1 MSRLQPD
8 PDCAGTADY
17 TMTSNPQCGIV
28 WCAFAEAVQ
37 FPDEE
42 LQASI
47 RSSAL
52 ARRLEILVRDEY
64 PVVCREGNW
73 DALQDAGANEG
84 ELSAEYTRLFDSAAG
99 GPCPLNGGLLY
110 GTHMTTMEEV
120 VRFYN
125 HFEVKLGEQTVETPD
140 HLSIELEFVHCLAY
154 GEADR
159 CSRGEDPSAYA
170 RARRDFI
177 ARHPGRMV
185 SQVHR
190 RLAELRPMPFYAE
203 LFRVLDQCLQAEL
216 KRLEAQYGATPTD
229 GRVARTLGFA

>member
-1 MSRLQPD
+1 
-8 PDCAGTADY
+8 
-17 TMTSNPQCGIV
+17 MTTHPQSGIV

-47 RSSAL
+47 RSGAL
-52 ARRLEILVRDEY
+52 ARQLHLLVQDEY
-64 PVVCREGNW
+64 PVVCHEANW
-73 DALQDAGANEG
+73 DALRDAGSNESA
-84 ELSAEYTRLFDSAAG
+84 LSVEYTRLFDSAAG
-99 GPCPLNGGLLY
+99 GPCSLNGGLLF

-125 HFEVKLGEQTVETPD
+125 HFEVKLGGQTVETPD

-159 CSRGEDPSAYA
+159 HSRGEDPSAYA

-185 SQVHR
+185 SQIHR
-190 RLAELRPMPFYAE
+190 RLAALRPMPFYAE

-216 KRLEAQYGATPTD
+216 QRLEAQYGTTPAA